1 MLEASLFAT
10 LGFTG
15 RRRSNE
21 DLLLLKETLLRFSNV
36 LYVVRQW
43 RMGERMNSYY
53 SLLFRWGEFV
63 PAKKDTA
70 GKGAAPQSIC
80 VFVTL

>member
-15 RRRSNE
+15 RRGSNE

-36 LYVVRQW
+36 LYV
-43 RMGERMNSYY
+43 
-53 SLLFRWGEFV
+53 
-63 PAKKDTA
+63 
-70 GKGAAPQSIC
+70 
-80 VFVTL
+80 